1 MHVTENHPLH
11 NRIKKNLKTIRPY
24 LQKNNLSCYRIFDWD
39 MPEYPLCVDVYED
52 MVHVAE
58 YKTKHPLDDTAYM
71 RWMNES
77 LQAIQEVLKVAES
90 NLFVKKRERQKGIA
104 QYEKVAETKEFK
116 IVHEQGL
123 KFLVNMNDYL
133 DTGLFLDHRIT
144 RKRVRE
150 EAEGKNVLNLF
161 AYTGSFSVY
170 ALAGG
175 AQKVT
180 TVDLSNTYLNWA
192 KENMKV
198 NGFDADQHLFVK
210 TDVKEWIKNEA
221 TTLYDLVILDPP
233 TMSRSK
239 MAKTKFDIQSDHPEL
254 IFNVL
259 RHMQP
264 GGVLYF
270 STNFREFE
278 IQTKRLGATLVTD
291 ISLETVPDDFRN
303 KKIHYCWKIVK

>member
-1 MHVTENHPLH
+1 MTEGNPLS
-11 NRIKKNLKTIRPY
+11 NRIKKNLKIIRPY
-24 LQKNNLSCYRIFDWD
+24 LQKNNLSCFRIFDWD

-58 YKTKHPLDDTAYM
+58 YKTKHPLDDASYQ

-77 LQAIQEVLKVAES
+77 LQAIQETLKVDES
-90 NLFVKKRERQKGIA
+90 KLFVKKRERQKGIT
-104 QYEKVAETKEFK
+104 QYEKVAETKEFST
-116 IVHEQGL
+116 VYENEL

-144 RKRVRE
+144 RKMVMD
-150 EAEGKNVLNLF
+150 EAKGKQVLNLF

-175 AQKVT
+175 ATNVT
-180 TVDLSNTYLNWA
+180 TVDLSNTYLNWG

-198 NGFDADQHLFVK
+198 NGFDPVQHEFVK
-210 TDVKEWIKNEA
+210 TDVKEWIKNEPS
-221 TTLYDLVILDPP
+221 TLYDIVILDPP

-254 IFNVL
+254 IHNVL
-259 RHMQP
+259 KHMKP
-264 GGVLYF
+264 GGTLYF
-270 STNFREFE
+270 STNFREFQ
-278 IQTKRLGATLVTD
+278 IQPKRLGAKSVID
-291 ISLETVPDDFRN
+291 ISLETIPDDFRN